1 MMGIDL
7 NSKTRFLSVMVLL
20 ALVVIAL
27 DLGIADLVHSFLI
40 G

>member
-27 DLGIADLVHSFLI
+27 DLGIADLVHSILI